1 MKQTKKNCGYEDK
14 LIFFLF
20 YYINVFLIC
29 MYRNSYVWVYII
41 CVQWEV
47 LEVMYPSS
55 HEKTT
60 DKINSLYILQN
71 CQCHRRPRKIKEPFQ
86 LKTNEN

>member
-41 CVQWEV
+41 CVQ
-47 LEVMYPSS
+47 
-55 HEKTT
+55 
-60 DKINSLYILQN
+60 
-71 CQCHRRPRKIKEPFQ
+71 
-86 LKTNEN
+86 